1 MAFWWVNHKQT
12 FAQEISGGFI
22 WSPKENRNGARNQT
36 YINLTLVKPGDLVLS
51 YASAHIQAIG
61 LATEHHVERAKPSE
75 FGAAGEAWSQVGW
88 LVPIDWH
95 KLLVPISPKKYI
107 TQIAPLL
114 PAKNSPIRENGN
126 GNQACYLAA
135 VSRDL
140 GSTVISIASQWNILP
155 AHISAGA

>member
-12 FAQEISGGFI
+12 FAQEIVGGFI

-36 YINLTLVKPGDLVLS
+36 YINLTLVKPGDLVIS
-51 YASAHIQAIG
+51 YAFAHIQAIG
-61 LATEHHVERAKPSE
+61 VATAHHTERAKPSE
-75 FGAAGEAWSQVGW
+75 FGAAGDAWSQVGW

-95 KLLVPISPKKYI
+95 KLSTPISPKKNI
-107 TQIAPLL
+107 EQVAPLL

-135 VSRDL
+135 ISHDL
-140 GSTVISIASQWNILP
+140 GDLIISIASHWSELP
-155 AHISAGA
+155 AHISGRA